1 MATLQ
6 PHPAATSKTT
16 TTTSQLLNR
25 APTIASYALQDPAR
39 PEIELAQVRHRIRL
53 ISAWGIDDDAIIAP
67 GSRVLELGC
76 GQGTAT
82 TVLAEAVGPA
92 GHVDAVDPGAPDYG
106 APFTLAEA
114 QVSELSGREIG
125 IGVYCDGFFSFLT
138 FFLSFSKWEGGG
150 EGALSIRCSIVLF
163 PLLYTLLAS
172 NLALR
177 LWLGRWDSRTFILG
191 SITHCTELSQ
201 LTSKHYLPSN
211 TYPRDPSARAS
222 PGTGPRLSNSSTPPL
237 PTMGR

>member
-6 PHPAATSKTT
+6 PHPAATSKTTT

-53 ISAWGIDDDAIIAP
+53 IGVWGIGDDAIIAP

-114 QVSELSGREIG
+114 QVSEHCLLGWLPS
-125 IGVYCDGFFSFLT
+125 
-138 FFLSFSKWEGGG
+138 LSFKKGGG
-150 EGALSIRCSIVLF
+150 ERGSFNSMFDCVVSFAVD
-163 PLLYTLLAS
+163 TLDIQSCPYVPTSLA
-172 NLALR
+172 
-177 LWLGRWDSRTFILG
+177 G
-191 SITHCTELSQ
+191 
-201 LTSKHYLPSN
+201 
-211 TYPRDPSARAS
+211 
-222 PGTGPRLSNSSTPPL
+222 
-237 PTMGR
+237 